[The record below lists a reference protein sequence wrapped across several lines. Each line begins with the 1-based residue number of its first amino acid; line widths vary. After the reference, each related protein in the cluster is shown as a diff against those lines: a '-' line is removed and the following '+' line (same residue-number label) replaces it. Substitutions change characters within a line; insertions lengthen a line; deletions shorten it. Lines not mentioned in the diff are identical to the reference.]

1 VSEMTPKEMAEK
13 CKILY
18 KQVDELLSELQDDAD
33 AHACAIIETLDDA
46 GIKIKEA
53 EQIQELQ
60 QTIRDLVMIVSFKVI
75 TFAMMAEENKN
86 TTIN

>member
-1 VSEMTPKEMAEK
+1 
-13 CKILY
+13 
-18 KQVDELLSELQDDAD
+18 
-33 AHACAIIETLDDA
+33 LDDA
-46 GIKIKEA
+46 GIKVKEA

-75 TFAMMAEENKN
+75 TFAMLAEENKS